1 MLLKVSRLKSYQLF
15 CLLLVANVVLLS
27 VQFRTPA
34 GERVIKTVFF
44 TLSAPLLD
52 AVSGLVSAAGSLI
65 STLSE
70 VPAVREENER
80 LRQQIEHLKFDQAMI
95 HHRLSRTAALEKLLQ
110 VLTAYQQDGVVS
122 EVVARG
128 FTIWDQGI
136 VIRGGT
142 DQNLEPELP
151 VFSDEGIIGHTLQCS
166 STYSQVA
173 LLTNAGFAMSA
184 KISGTEIRG
193 MLHGQGEP
201 LVRFDYVTISAAVN
215 PGDLLV
221 STGDDGIF
229 PPEIPVG
236 QVVEAK
242 KTGPVFQE
250 ILVQPAVDLQA
261 RRFVLVLRKEGG
273 AGK

>member
-1 MLLKVSRLKSYQLF
+1 M
-15 CLLLVANVVLLS
+15 LLS

-44 TLSAPLLD
+44 TLTAPLLD
-52 AVSGLVSAAGSLI
+52 AVSGTVSSVDSLLTTI
-65 STLSE
+65 RKAPE
-70 VPAVREENER
+70 VREENKR
-80 LRQQIEHLKFDQAMI
+80 LRRQIEHLQFDQVMI
-95 HHRLSRTAALEKLLQ
+95 HHQLSRTTALEKLLQ

-151 VFSDEGIIGHTLQCS
+151 VFCAEGVIGHTLQCS
-166 STYSQVA
+166 NAYSQVA
-173 LLTNAGFAMSA
+173 LMTNAGFAMSA
-184 KISGTEIRG
+184 RIRGTIIRG
-193 MLHGQGEP
+193 MIHGQGEP
-201 LVRFDYVTISAAVN
+201 LVRFDYVTISAPVKTD
-215 PGDLLV
+215 DLLV

-229 PPEIPVG
+229 PPELMVG
-236 QVVEAK
+236 RVVEIK

-250 ILVQPAVDLQA
+250 ILVQPAVDV
-261 RRFVLVLRKEGG
+261 RDRHFVLVLRKDRG
-273 AGK
+273 AGE